1 MSQLADAHLRCQLL
15 GFTGGIMSSY
25 WPTLGEYVAALD
37 KAGKLTRVT
46 IPINKDTELHP
57 LVRLQ
62 FRGLPESQRKAFLF
76 ENVVDSRGRKYD
88 IPVLVGALA
97 GSADIYAMGMRC
109 DLKDIDKVWKQAL
122 SNLIPPVEVKTAPCH
137 EVVITGEE
145 LTKEGKGLGRLPIP
159 ISTPGFDNAPYTT
172 AGHWVT
178 KDPETGIHNIG
189 NYRGMVKAE
198 NRIGVCL
205 GRLNWGMR
213 WHIDKYRERGD
224 KQCPAAIVIGAPPH
238 MTYAAVT
245 RVPNDMCEY
254 DVAGALVG
262 QPIELV
268 RCKTLDLLVPADS
281 EIVIEG
287 TVPTEFVEMEGAFG
301 EFPGYM
307 AQRDFAFFMDVTAI
321 TMKKKPI
328 YLSILSQMP
337 PSESSKMRNIGRAA
351 AGIRLLHGAG
361 IESALAVEYLEC
373 AGSNAI
379 AVVKLKKPEAGEAK
393 KALHILA
400 EKFMGKMLVA
410 VDEDIDIK
418 DAENVM
424 WAIAYRSQPYKD
436 VEVVEA
442 PTFPLDPA
450 ATPPGES
457 RGLMGGKPP
466 RSTAVLIDATMPWAY
481 PPLSLPK
488 QQFMEKAAQIW
499 QGLQLPPL
507 HLKEPW
513 WGYSLGYWTEEE
525 DQEAE
530 LAVQG
535 RHYETGEKQKQ
546 TRRRFGE

>member
-1 MSQLADAHLRCQLL
+1 M
-15 GFTGGIMSSY
+15 GSY
-25 WPTLGEYVAALD
+25 WHTLGEYIQALD
-37 KAGKLTRVT
+37 KAGRLQRVT
-46 IPINKDTELHP
+46 TPINKDTELHP

-76 ENVVDSRGRKYD
+76 ENVVDAKGNKFD
-88 IPVLVGALA
+88 IPVVVGALA
-97 GSADIYAMGMRC
+97 GSAEIYAMGMRC
-109 DLKDIDKVWKQAL
+109 DLKDIEKVWKHAL
-122 SNLIPPVEVKTAPCH
+122 SNLVEPVEVTTAACQD
-137 EVVITGEE
+137 VVITGDE

-178 KDPETGIHNIG
+178 KDPDTGIHNIG

-198 NRIGVCL
+198 NRLGVCL

-213 WHIDKYRERGD
+213 WHIDKYRDNGA
-224 KQCPAAIVIGAPPH
+224 KHCPAAIVIGAPPH

-262 QPIELV
+262 KPIELV
-268 RCKTLDLLVPADS
+268 RCKTQDLLVPAES

-287 TVPTEFVEMEGAFG
+287 TVPTDLVEMEGAFG

-307 AQRDFAFFMDVTAI
+307 AQRDFAFFMEVTAI

-351 AGIRLLHGAG
+351 AGLRLLNAAG
-361 IESALAVEYLEC
+361 LDNVTQVEYLEC
-373 AGSNAI
+373 AGSNAV
-379 AVVKLKKPEAGEAK
+379 AVVKLTKPKPEDGK
-393 KALHILA
+393 KALKILA

-410 VDEDIDIK
+410 VDDDIDVK
-418 DAENVM
+418 DAENIL
-424 WAIAYRSQPYKD
+424 WAIAYRAQPFRD

-450 ATPPGES
+450 AVPPDQS

-466 RSTAVLIDATMPWAY
+466 RSTAVLIDATMSWPY

-488 QQFMEKAAQIW
+488 KEFMDRAIEIW
-499 QGLQLPPL
+499 RDLQLPAL
-507 HLKEPW
+507 NLKPPYF
-513 WGYSLGYWTEEE
+513 GYSLGHWTKEEE
-525 DQEAE
+525 EEAV

-535 RHYETGEKQKQ
+535 RHYETGDKQKA
-546 TRRRFGE
+546 TRRPFGE

>member
-1 MSQLADAHLRCQLL
+1 MPA
-15 GFTGGIMSSY
+15 GIMNNETGPTMGSY
-25 WPTLGEYVAALD
+25 WHTLREYIEALD
-37 KAGKLTRVT
+37 QAGKLQRVT
-46 IPINKDTELHP
+46 TPINKDTELHP

-62 FRGLPESQRKAFLF
+62 FRGLPESQRKAFFF
-76 ENVVDSRGRKYD
+76 ENVVDAKGNKFD
-88 IPVLVGALA
+88 IPVIVGALA
-97 GSADIYAMGMRC
+97 GSAEIYAMGMRC
-109 DLKDIDKVWKQAL
+109 DLKDIEKVWKHAL
-122 SNLIPPVEVKTAPCH
+122 SNLVEPVEVKTAPCQ
-137 EVVITGEE
+137 EVIITGDE
-145 LTKEGKGLGRLPIP
+145 LAREGKGLGRLPIP

-178 KDPETGIHNIG
+178 KDPDTGIHNIG

-198 NRIGVCL
+198 NRLGVCL

-213 WHIDKYRERGD
+213 WHIDKYRANGE

-238 MTYAAVT
+238 MTFAAVT

-254 DVAGALVG
+254 DVAGGLVG
-262 QPIELV
+262 HPIELV
-268 RCKTLDLLVPADS
+268 RCKTQDLLVPAES

-287 TVPTEFVEMEGAFG
+287 TVPTDMVEMEGAFG

-351 AGIRLLHGAG
+351 AGIRLLHAAG
-361 IESALAVEYLEC
+361 LDSVVQVEYLEC
-373 AGSNAI
+373 AGSNAV
-379 AVVKLKKPEAGEAK
+379 AAVKLKKPKAGDAM
-393 KALHILA
+393 KALNILA

-418 DAENVM
+418 DAENIL
-424 WAIAYRSQPYKD
+424 WAIAYRAQPFRD
-436 VEVVEA
+436 VTVVEA

-450 ATPPGES
+450 SLPPDQT

-466 RSTAVLIDATMPWAY
+466 RSTAVLIDATMPWPY

-488 QQFMEKAAQIW
+488 KQFMDRAIEIW
-499 QGLQLPPL
+499 RDLQLPPL
-507 HLKEPW
+507 NLKPPYY
-513 WGYSLGYWTEEE
+513 GYSLGHWTEEE
-525 DQEAE
+525 EQEAE
-530 LAVQG
+530 LATQG
-535 RHYETGEKQKQ
+535 RHYETGEKQKAA
-546 TRRRFGE
+546 RKPFGAVD